1 MPDVVADVIVIGA
14 GHAGVTAAAELHK
27 LDPNLVITL
36 ISNEEPL
43 PYHRPPLSKKAV
55 FDAELPLELLQSEAF
70 YAAEQIN
77 LLRGTSVTSINR
89 GQQGGQQGVQQSVEL
104 DSGQSLAYG
113 QLIIATGS
121 CLRQVPVVG
130 GELAMGVYNYA
141 DIQRL
146 GPKLQAANRV
156 LVIGGGFIGC
166 EVAAGALQMG
176 KQVDLLITGP
186 RALRKALAPAMGERV
201 TQLHQANGMGVHTGC
216 QVSRIDAA
224 GAQFKVH
231 TNQGIFSP
239 DLVIA
244 GVGVDPNID
253 LAAAAGLELE
263 NGILVNEFGQTSDP
277 NIYAM
282 GDVASFPLHGK
293 IQRLESI
300 QNATDQSQL
309 VATNMLAQRR
319 NEAPKAYNPTPWFW
333 SDQGELKLQ
342 MAGLGDVAAE
352 HITLETS
359 TDTSMTSLH
368 FREGVMIAVDT
379 LNMPGNHIA
388 ARKLLAMPVDITW
401 QMVQDSAQ
409 ELKKLFK
416 LLR

>member
-1 MPDVVADVIVIGA
+1 
-14 GHAGVTAAAELHK
+14 
-27 LDPNLVITL
+27 
-36 ISNEEPL
+36 
-43 PYHRPPLSKKAV
+43 
-55 FDAELPLELLQSEAF
+55 
-70 YAAEQIN
+70 
-77 LLRGTSVTSINR
+77 
-89 GQQGGQQGVQQSVEL
+89 
-104 DSGQSLAYG
+104 
-113 QLIIATGS
+113 
-121 CLRQVPVVG
+121 
-130 GELAMGVYNYA
+130 MGVYNYA

-176 KQVDLLITGP
+176 KQVDLLITAP

-231 TNQGIFSP
+231 TNQGIFNP

-263 NGILVNEFGQTSDP
+263 NGILVNEFGQTSDS

-359 TDTSMTSLH
+359 NRYQYD
-368 FREGVMIAVDT
+368 
-379 LNMPGNHIA
+379 
-388 ARKLLAMPVDITW
+388 
-401 QMVQDSAQ
+401 
-409 ELKKLFK
+409 
-416 LLR
+416 